1 MKNFILIFSIL
12 VLLFSSN
19 SSKSQLVSTVVSV
32 GGVVYD
38 AITKNPISVNIE
50 VFDNDNKRVNK
61 VKSNAK
67 DGYYFITGLKSGKKY
82 EIRVSELD
90 YMKQLFPIVV
100 PNTDKYMELSRD
112 LLIIPKKIGIE
123 IPIRVKLFEL
133 NKTNLKYGAEVFLE
147 DFIKLLKINPTVK
160 IRIVSYPDNN
170 NDAAKNGQLTQER
183 SESIKKYFLANG
195 IEPDRVAAQ
204 NATIIDP
211 KNPIPTGKASK
222 GKKYVG
228 LSYLIIDDF

>member
-12 VLLFSSN
+12 VLLFPSN

-38 AITKNPISVNIE
+38 AITKNPISVNLE
-50 VFDNDNKRVNK
+50 VFNNDNKRVNK
-61 VKSNAK
+61 IKSNAK
-67 DGYYFITGLKSGKKY
+67 DGYYFITGLKSGNNY
-82 EIRVSELD
+82 EVRVSELD
-90 YMKQLFPIVV
+90 YMKQAFPIVV
-100 PNTDKYMELSRD
+100 PNTDKYLEFSKD
-112 LLIIPKKIGIE
+112 LLLIPKKIGTE
-123 IPIRVKLFEL
+123 IPIRVKLFEY
-133 NKTNLKYGAEVFLE
+133 NKSNLKFAAEVFLE
-147 DFIKLLKINPTVK
+147 DYLKLLKLNPTVK
-160 IRIVSYPDNN
+160 VRIVSYPDNS
-170 NDAAKNGQLTQER
+170 NDVGKNGQLTQER

-228 LSYLIIDDF
+228 LSYLIIDAF

>member
-67 DGYYFITGLKSGKKY
+67 DGYYFITGLKSGKNY

-90 YMKQLFPIVV
+90 YMKQSFPIVV
-100 PNTDKYMELSRD
+100 PNTNKYMELSRD
-112 LLIIPKKIGIE
+112 LLIIPKKIGTE

-147 DFIKLLKINPTVK
+147 DYIKLLKLNPTVK

>member
-1 MKNFILIFSIL
+1 MKKIIFLFSIL
-12 VLLFSSN
+12 FLVFA
-19 SSKSQLVSTVVSV
+19 SKGHSQLVSAVVSV
-32 GGVVYD
+32 GGEVYD

-61 VKSNAK
+61 IKSNAK
-67 DGYYFITGLKSGKKY
+67 DGYYFITGLKSGKNY
-82 EIRVSELD
+82 EVRVSELD
-90 YMKQLFPIVV
+90 YMKQAFPIVL
-100 PNTDKYMELSRD
+100 PNTDKYLEVSKD
-112 LLIIPKKIGIE
+112 LLLIPKKMGTE

-133 NKTNLKYGAEVFLE
+133 NKNNLKFGAEVFLE
-147 DFIKLLKINPTVK
+147 DYLKLLKLNPTVK
-160 IRIVSYPDNN
+160 VRIVSYPDNS
-170 NDAAKNGQLTQER
+170 NDVGKNGQLTQER

-211 KNPIPTGKASK
+211 KNPIPTGKVSK

-228 LSYLIIDDF
+228 LSYLIIDAF